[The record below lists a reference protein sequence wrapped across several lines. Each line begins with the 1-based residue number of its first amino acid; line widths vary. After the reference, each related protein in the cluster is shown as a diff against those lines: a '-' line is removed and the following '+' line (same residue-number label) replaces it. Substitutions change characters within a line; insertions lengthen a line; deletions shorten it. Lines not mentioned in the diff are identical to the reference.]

1 MGLLFGASLFTLAEL
16 LELVIIIA
24 ADAVRGLY
32 SKPTQNVHAHSEH
45 QEAKDKGNTTSSPI

>member
-24 ADAVRGLY
+24 ADAVRGLC
-32 SKPTQNVHAHSEH
+32 SKPTHAHPEH
-45 QEAKDKGNTTSSPI
+45 QEVKDKGNTTSSPI